1 MPSYYTHFEFSER
14 PESVNSSYPSSSH
27 PLYSFKGDEFLSQY
41 NALSEAD
48 KGRLDTIYITK
59 LVDLVRFRGG
69 RICSIWRK
77 DNGTYN
83 ADYVSLKRHTKQ
95 IDEINT
101 RLSTT

>member
-14 PESVNSSYPSSSH
+14 PESVDINNGAFH
-27 PLYSFKGDEFLSQY
+27 HKHSFKGDEFLSQY
-41 NALSEAD
+41 DALSEAD

-59 LVDLVRFRGG
+59 QVDLVRFRGG

-77 DNGTYN
+77 DNGTYD

-95 IDEINT
+95 IDEINQP
-101 RLSTT
+101 TT